1 MSNFIENSGLN
12 AVVRLTART
21 VKFSFCDR
29 RNLSEP
35 LLLYSALWMTS
46 RFFHGRGVS
55 NIARDFYCGLITLK
69 AGQIQFARTVNK
81 SHCYFSLIIGC
92 FSFLFQSPLYK
103 YERRKDQI
111 TDLNVKFSVFI
122 QVKSKIYFLSCNTPT
137 PRNMKKKIDTADF
150 TIPSAN

>member
-1 MSNFIENSGLN
+1 MSNFIENSGIN

-29 RNLSEP
+29 RNLREP
-35 LLLYSALWMTS
+35 LYSALWMTS

-69 AGQIQFARTVNK
+69 AGQIQFALTVNK

-103 YERRKDQI
+103 YEEERSNNRLERQI
-111 TDLNVKFSVFI
+111 FSVYTSEKRNI
-122 QVKSKIYFLSCNTPT
+122 FL
-137 PRNMKKKIDTADF
+137 
-150 TIPSAN
+150 IPQHPD